1 MSEHFFYVSRKKNNR
16 IYKFLVLLNI
26 FCTFAIIALTYIFS
40 YKDFMNEKMHV
51 VEEFLDIESVARS
64 KHLNDLVT
72 FHTQLKTIIE
82 VN

>member
-1 MSEHFFYVSRKKNNR
+1 
-16 IYKFLVLLNI
+16 
-26 FCTFAIIALTYIFS
+26 
-40 YKDFMNEKMHV
+40 MNEKMHV